1 MEKFKAYLTVDDW
14 KTTDLLP
21 PGWFYRQKRTER
33 GFTYLNQMFEHF
45 RTMIAMFDH
54 LRQEG
59 YGEEAV
65 EKFEKGFRT
74 LPMEPIPMKPIKT
87 VNNEPEAKKNLAKKT
102 KVKKEP
108 VEKEI
113 VKEVDTETME
123 ALLKECD
130 AEDAEDNMSEA
141 EDEHTELGWEEEDEW
156 LPPGWKV
163 AAVKFGEVER
173 RRYQSPCGKHFGGLA
188 DALAFLLAEGEGEEG
203 IDCMTGGLA
212 LEGWVRVD
220 GFSRAGWWSRLDAV
234 STRRFLSPQMEV
246 LPGLKEVEVAM
257 GIEGYSD
264 EQVAQFRGLFENQ
277 GSGEAAL
284 GKLAQKLDDPLSS
297 VNVKKEK
304 ALENSNKNKKIED
317 TKKTRKSPQTKRPA
331 NVALE
336 RPKAKEARVEVKK
349 EKEDLITVKQERM
362 EEMETLPK
370 GWKRLGEGLVSPL
383 GKRFAS
389 MVAAVEWMIQ
399 NKATSDQ
406 IYQVWMGLGSE
417 GWGLA
422 TSTTSLLPGGWRM
435 KWVGEVQDWHYL
447 SRQCRI
453 LRSTSRARVELA
465 SSPDE
470 HDAADLAR
478 CNVD

>member
-173 RRYQSPCGKHFGGLA
+173 RRYQSPCGKHFASSSGDKTAKVWDSSTWQVIVTLPQHSRYVTGCSLSVESKYMATCCENYIQLWKLQLDPVNQEGVSLA
-188 DALAFLLAEGEGEEG
+188 ADDAEEVVPEEFYCP
-203 IDCMTGGLA
+203 ITCDLMKNPVKCS
-212 LEGWVRVD
+212 D
-220 GFSRAGWWSRLDAV
+220 GFTYEESAIKEWLT
-234 STRRFLSPQMEV
+234 TRRNTSPMTNLEIKV
-246 LPGLKEVEVAM
+246 ISVTPDVGLKER
-257 GIEGYSD
+257 ID
-264 EQVAQFRGLFENQ
+264 KFRRG
-277 GSGEAAL
+277 
-284 GKLAQKLDDPLSS
+284 
-297 VNVKKEK
+297 
-304 ALENSNKNKKIED
+304 
-317 TKKTRKSPQTKRPA
+317 R
-331 NVALE
+331 
-336 RPKAKEARVEVKK
+336 
-349 EKEDLITVKQERM
+349 
-362 EEMETLPK
+362 
-370 GWKRLGEGLVSPL
+370 
-383 GKRFAS
+383 
-389 MVAAVEWMIQ
+389 
-399 NKATSDQ
+399 
-406 IYQVWMGLGSE
+406 
-417 GWGLA
+417 
-422 TSTTSLLPGGWRM
+422 
-435 KWVGEVQDWHYL
+435 
-447 SRQCRI
+447 
-453 LRSTSRARVELA
+453 
-465 SSPDE
+465 
-470 HDAADLAR
+470 
-478 CNVD
+478 